1 VGGEI
6 SQMKTFEDK
15 SRESYNGKADDYDNT
30 FDGKFTVRFK
40 ELLLEE
46 IIAKTNNSILDVAC
60 GNATFLKMLSN
71 KYDIKGYGIDISE
84 KMIENAKKR
93 CPDMTFEISS
103 CEHTPFD
110 NQMFDMVTVCA
121 AYHHFPDTKAFAKEV
136 SRILKPKGLLY
147 IAEVYYPFII
157 RAILNPFVPLSKA
170 GDVKFYS
177 PKEIQSNF
185 EEYGFERVNFKT
197 EGHIQIIGFRRL

>member
-1 VGGEI
+1 
-6 SQMKTFEDK
+6 MKTFEDK
-15 SRESYNGKADDYDNT
+15 SRESYNQKADDYDKT
-30 FDGKFTVRFK
+30 FDGKFTVKFK

-46 IIAKTNNSILDVAC
+46 ITVETNSNILDVAC

-71 KYDIKGYGIDISE
+71 KYDIQGYGIDISE

-110 NQMFDMVTVCA
+110 NEMFDMVTVCA
-121 AYHHFPDTKAFAKEV
+121 AYHHFQDTKAFAKEL
-136 SRILKPKGLLY
+136 SRILKRKGLLY
-147 IAEVYYPFII
+147 IADIYYPFII

-185 EEYGFERVNFKT
+185 GEYGFESMKFKR

>member
-1 VGGEI
+1 
-6 SQMKTFEDK
+6 MKTFKDK
-15 SRESYNGKADDYDNT
+15 SRESYNRKADDYDKT
-30 FDGKFTVRFK
+30 FDGKFTVKFK

-46 IIAKTNNSILDVAC
+46 ITVETNNNILDVAC

-84 KMIENAKKR
+84 KMIENAKRR
-93 CPDMTFEISS
+93 CPDMAFEISS

-110 NQMFDMVTVCA
+110 NQIFDMVTVCA

-157 RAILNPFVPLSKA
+157 RAIFNPFVPLSKA

-185 EEYGFERVNFKT
+185 EKYGFEMVNFKR
-197 EGHIQIIGFRRL
+197 EGHIQIIGFRRM

>member
-1 VGGEI
+1 
-6 SQMKTFEDK
+6 MKTFKDK
-15 SRESYNGKADDYDNT
+15 SRESYNRKADDYDKT
-30 FDGKFTVRFK
+30 FDGKFTVKFK

-46 IIAKTNNSILDVAC
+46 ITAETNNNILDVAC

-84 KMIENAKKR
+84 KMIENAKRR
-93 CPDMTFEISS
+93 CPDMAFEISS

-110 NQMFDMVTVCA
+110 NQIFDMVTVCA

-157 RAILNPFVPLSKA
+157 RAIFNPFVPLSKA

-185 EEYGFERVNFKT
+185 EKYGFEMVNFKR
-197 EGHIQIIGFRRL
+197 EGHIQIIGFRRM